1 MFNRFNPVQGV
12 RSSMNFQNEDRIKV
26 QRMETPQSITEKSG
40 AVRNLFNKGL
50 SRRLGFDPWV
60 VKILWRREWQSTPVF
75 LPGKFHGQR
84 NLEGYSLWGRKQLH
98 VTERLT
104 LFNKGLAQLPHSAMN
119 F

>member
-60 VKILWRREWQSTPVF
+60 GKILWRREWQSTPAF
-75 LPGKFHGQR
+75 LPGKIPR
-84 NLEGYSLWGRKQLH
+84 
-98 VTERLT
+98 TEEPG
-104 LFNKGLAQLPHSAMN
+104 GLQSMGSQTVAHD
-119 F
+119 